1 MRFLEVQQAYR
12 TLKDR
17 YARARWEREEQDW
30 ERRQHHNTRVD
41 GFGSLRSVA
50 REVLEVQGT
59 AGSASSGIAATFLPL
74 LAEAFVKDR
83 DRLWMALGVCVL
95 TVLLIPL
102 GGFFPGSLEPAPS
115 LHEVS
120 DAPRQAEERSNPGR
134 ARTAVVREK
143 LAAKAPVAPK
153 AEKAEPLRSTR
164 RKLSFVDDG
173 FPTREAFRG
182 PLGPFGEDAS
192 GSPTGEATY
201 IEALAVIAHSDGP
214 SAAIPPDDR
223 SPARA
228 EAFASSIPPNV
239 VATPATIGAWQGHWV
254 ASCIADRGS
263 DLYRGS
269 LEIADEARFRWASLA
284 TGAAGSVD
292 HLALDFSGTAGET
305 VPLRLLRANGDSRGG
320 DRTVAM
326 LERRASSGRT
336 MTWQVHSRGTANQEL
351 AAPCTDWQ
359 IFADDGSPG
368 FGGLWVLP
376 SGEKALE
383 GSLAPEYVELRIAR
397 KLSGYEGQFA
407 GRYRVPVAS
416 MASEMRFQFHA
427 SSTAKGW
434 HSWENADGVAGE
446 VLLAALGR
454 SRLAVVWRRK
464 SISSGHPQLSG
475 GVAVLRRME

>member
-17 YARARWEREEQDW
+17 YARARWEREEQDR
-30 ERRQHHNTRVD
+30 ERRQQHNTRVD

-59 AGSASSGIAATFLPL
+59 AGSASSGITVNPLSL
-74 LAEAFVKDR
+74 LAEAFAKDR
-83 DRLWMALGVCVL
+83 DRLWFALGVCVL
-95 TVLLIPL
+95 ATLLIPL
-102 GGFFPGSLEPAPS
+102 GGFFPGFLEPAPS

-120 DAPRQAEERSNPGR
+120 NAPRQAEERSNPGS
-134 ARTAVVREK
+134 ARTAVVAEK
-143 LAAKAPVAPK
+143 RVAKAPVA
-153 AEKAEPLRSTR
+153 EKAGPLRSTR

-182 PLGPFGEDAS
+182 PLGPFGEDAP

-201 IEALAVIAHSDGP
+201 IEAPAVFALPDGP

-239 VATPATIGAWQGHWV
+239 VVTPATIGAWQGHWV
-254 ASCIADRGS
+254 ASCIADRGA

-305 VPLRLLRANGDSRGG
+305 VPLRLLRGNGDSRGG

-326 LERRASSGRT
+326 LERRGSSGRT
-336 MTWQVHSRGTANQEL
+336 LTWQVPGRGTANQEL
-351 AAPCTDWQ
+351 AAPCADWQ

-427 SSTAKGW
+427 SPTAKGW

>member
-30 ERRQHHNTRVD
+30 ERRQQHNTRVD
-41 GFGSLRSVA
+41 GFGSLRTAA

-59 AGSASSGIAATFLPL
+59 AGSASSGITAAFLSL
-74 LAEAFVKDR
+74 LAEAFAQDR
-83 DRLWMALGVCVL
+83 DRLWLGLGVCVL
-95 TVLLIPL
+95 AVLLIPI
-102 GGFFPGSLEPAPS
+102 GGVFRGSPEPVPS
-115 LHEVS
+115 MHEDS
-120 DAPRQAEERSNPGR
+120 DAPRQAEERSNPGS
-134 ARTAVVREK
+134 ARTAVVAEK
-143 LAAKAPVAPK
+143 LVAKAPL

-164 RKLSFVDDG
+164 RKLSLVDDE
-173 FPTREAFRG
+173 FPAREAFRG
-182 PLGPFGEDAS
+182 PLGPLGEDAS
-192 GSPTGEATY
+192 GSPTVEATY
-201 IEALAVIAHSDGP
+201 IEAPAVFALSDGP
-214 SAAIPPDDR
+214 SAAIPPGDR
-223 SPARA
+223 RPARA
-228 EAFASSIPPNV
+228 DAFASPIIPNV
-239 VATPATIGAWQGHWV
+239 GATPATIGAWQGHWV
-254 ASCIADRGS
+254 ASCIADRGA

-284 TGAAGSVD
+284 TGASGSVD
-292 HLALDFSGTAGET
+292 HLALDSSGTAGET
-305 VPLRLLRANGDSRGG
+305 VPLRLLRANVDSRGG

-326 LERRASSGRT
+326 LERRGSSGRT
-336 MTWQVHSRGTANQEL
+336 MTWQVHSRGTANPEL

-359 IFADDGSPG
+359 IFADDGTLG
-368 FGGLWVLP
+368 FDGLWVLP
-376 SGEKALE
+376 SGEKTPE
-383 GSLAPEYVELRIAR
+383 GVLAPEYVELRIAR

-427 SSTAKGW
+427 SPTAKGW